1 MHLGTREDGAA
12 RRVWIAMSQ
21 PQDRR
26 RRARLAANVKRLYPT
41 VGGGRQGPADGELS
55 TGSAWV
61 DGVKVCSG
69 SVPRPGGTED
79 AGAGWADLNAI
90 AAATRNTKEEI
101 DRVWAPLTAEL
112 N

>member
-41 VGGGRQGPADGELS
+41 VGGDKDLLMESSAQAVPGWIIGKSVQGLFQSLGGLKMLGLDG
-55 TGSAWV
+55 
-61 DGVKVCSG
+61 
-69 SVPRPGGTED
+69 
-79 AGAGWADLNAI
+79 
-90 AAATRNTKEEI
+90 
-101 DRVWAPLTAEL
+101 
-112 N
+112 